1 MARAALPIKDRNN
14 VHMNTTLPIFKGGVN
29 TASSVLPVAIDILIQ
44 AERESL
50 TTSELTFQKRNEI
63 SAIPSS
69 FDSAERFCNILQ
81 NPPPAGK
88 VLPRYNETINE
99 YIGLL
104 SIFACRRILGL
115 NITSKEID
123 LSKDSDSALL
133 RGLGNQLVQQC
144 GVRKLIYFC
153 IDSKPFAYIYK
164 NCIIPI
170 KDKRRYRNALIS
182 IPFFS
187 STKGRFNNILSA
199 TADDT
204 DNGRMLFKQLLY
216 AFLYNEDG
224 TYNCNGSFF
233 RLLGAPYLDITEQI
247 ASSWND
253 IPYLYFLKLD
263 NTSDSLCDILMNA
276 PSYELF
282 PEKLFSDQLLLFSQI
297 NNYNPPCFGMI
308 SYEDELYNVVNP
320 MSKEFCNAISQSN
333 GRIVFENSDGAPDCD
348 GSVPDTDGC
357 VSCRIR
363 LKIDNI
369 KIIIH
374 KQYYVKE
381 NCIRT
386 DVDGNPLESINMGID
401 CNINPSVDVPFI
413 FRRYIVWNCP
423 ECVSVSFD
431 RELGVFPVVHLND
444 KAFVAIVEPNVRIPE
459 FAFLSMNNQYCGC
472 IKFPAP
478 IDPIH
483 TQGNS
488 PTSIYLDFG
497 TTNTIC
503 LVEYGVNYDYV
514 DIKEY
519 VSMITGSQG
528 NADFRIFHLLSD
540 RDNNCVIR
548 SIAICSV
555 SGNQFGSPLYR
566 AHALNAGKDAL
577 QKSVEEIEKL
587 QKQGDTEDAN
597 KLAVDLSSVN
607 VYDNLKWTGNNLA
620 NEGYRALVGSIFSSA
635 LAKLLIAGFNPQYT
649 TINISVPSSMDAEE
663 LELTKNRVSQALTG
677 IRADLEIHN
686 QHYESTAA
694 AFYII
699 NDSNSGITIGNTF
712 NVGIDIGG
720 GTIDLFSFQSKIGLQ
735 GRPIPACIDS
745 VKNAAGRKILSE
757 TLVKA
762 VNHYNSKSKTEKQD
776 NNPFFYCFMSD
787 SFPPDS
793 LNFATDNA
801 AICITETFIPD
812 AVFNEDASGKTRIML
827 NTFRRNV
834 LLKMI
839 AVLNYAAEFIKVSWK
854 KDKYDFKTAEV
865 NILLCGNG
873 SGVWSKKWS
882 GIVRPDRIRIRDFFK
897 KRIGCRTL
905 YIQASKQ
912 PKKETVMGMKYI
924 LGNDATRND
933 GKSNIFQ
940 SLNPFVAPS
949 IPVTLGGEDIA
960 TAQNYVN
967 GLLDDIIENRLLHV
981 SGDDNNLNEFHSLL
995 KREVT
1000 VGRVRTA
1007 LDYVLNND
1015 DVSHK
1020 GNDIFLADVFLRFIL
1035 DLPYIDPNEG

>member
-29 TASSVLPVAIDILIQ
+29 AASSVLPVAIDMLIQ

-50 TTSELTFQKRNEI
+50 TPSEVTFQKRNEI
-63 SAIPSS
+63 SAIPTS

-81 NPPPAGK
+81 NPPPAGQ
-88 VLPRYNETINE
+88 VSPRYNEAINE
-99 YIGLL
+99 YLGLL
-104 SIFACRRILGL
+104 SLFACRRFLGL

-133 RGLGNQLVQQC
+133 RGLGNQLAQQC

-199 TADDT
+199 TADDME
-204 DNGRMLFKQLLY
+204 NGRMLFKQLLY
-216 AFLYNEDG
+216 AFFYSEDG
-224 TYNCNGSFF
+224 TYNCNGSFL
-233 RLLGAPYLDITEQI
+233 RLLGAPYLYISEQI
-247 ASSWND
+247 ESSWND
-253 IPYLYFLKLD
+253 IPYLDFLQLGNSFNNLYD
-263 NTSDSLCDILMNA
+263 VLMNA

-282 PEKLFSDQLLLFSQI
+282 PEKMFSDRLLLFSQR
-297 NNYNPPCFGMI
+297 NNYKPPCFGMI
-308 SYEDELYNVVNP
+308 NYEDELYNVVNP
-320 MSKEFCNAISQSN
+320 MSKEFCDAISQSN
-333 GRIVFENSDGAPDCD
+333 GRIVLENSDGAPDCD
-348 GSVPDTDGC
+348 GSIPDTDGC
-357 VSCRIR
+357 ISCRIR
-363 LKIDNI
+363 LKIDGI
-369 KIIIH
+369 RITIH
-374 KQYYVKE
+374 RQYYVKE
-381 NCIRT
+381 NCIKT

-401 CNINPSVDVPFI
+401 CYINPSNDVPVI

-431 RELGVFPVVHLND
+431 RELGIFPVTHLND
-444 KAFVAIVEPNVRIPE
+444 KAFVAIVEPNMRIPE
-459 FAFLSMNNQYCGC
+459 FAFLSINNKYCGC

-478 IDPIH
+478 VEPIN

-497 TTNTIC
+497 TTNSIC
-503 LVEYGVNYDYV
+503 LVEYGATHDYV

-519 VSMITGSQG
+519 VCMITGSEG

-540 RDNNCVIR
+540 RENNGTIR

-577 QKSVEEIEKL
+577 QKSVEEIVKM
-587 QKQGDTEDAN
+587 QKQGNPEDVN
-597 KLAVDLSSVN
+597 RSAVDLSSVN

-635 LAKLLIAGFNPQYT
+635 LAKLLIAGFNPKYT

-677 IRADLEIHN
+677 IRAGLEIRN

-720 GTIDLFSFQSKIGLQ
+720 GTIDLFSFQSKIGNQ
-735 GRPIPACIDS
+735 GRPIPAYIDS
-745 VKNAAGRKILSE
+745 VKNAAGRIILSE
-757 TLVKA
+757 TFVKA
-762 VNHYNSKSKTEKQD
+762 VKQYNGKLKIEKQEM
-776 NNPFFYCFMSD
+776 NPFFYCFMPD
-787 SFPPDS
+787 CYPPDS
-793 LNFATDNA
+793 LNFATDSA

-812 AVFNEDASGKTRIML
+812 AVFNEDTSGKTRIML

-834 LLKMI
+834 LIKMI

-854 KDKYDFKTAEV
+854 KNEFDFKTAEV

-873 SGVWSKKWS
+873 SGIWSKKWS
-882 GIVRPDRIRIRDFFK
+882 GVVRPDRIRIRDFLK

-924 LGNDATRND
+924 MGNDATQKD

-940 SLNPFVAPS
+940 SMNPFVAPS
-949 IPVTLGGEDIA
+949 VPVTLGGEDIA
-960 TAQNYVN
+960 TVQSYVSD
-967 GLLDDIIENRLLHV
+967 LLDDIIENRLLHV
-981 SGDDNNLNEFHSLL
+981 SGDANNLNEFHSLL

-1000 VGRVRTA
+1000 AGRVRAA

-1020 GNDIFLADVFLRFIL
+1020 GNDIFLADVFLRLIL
-1035 DLPYIDPNEG
+1035 DLPYIDPNKG